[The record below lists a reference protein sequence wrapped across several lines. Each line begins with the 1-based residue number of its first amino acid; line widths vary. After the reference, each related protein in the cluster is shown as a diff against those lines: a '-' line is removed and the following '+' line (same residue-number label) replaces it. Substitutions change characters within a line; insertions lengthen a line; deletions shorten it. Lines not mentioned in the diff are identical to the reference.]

1 MEGTLI
7 FYGNCQRFLYIL
19 VRDSI
24 LYIDAYTKMLLYKT
38 FQNQLISL
46 LTLKWNLS
54 VINMLFS

>member
-19 VRDSI
+19 VRDRI